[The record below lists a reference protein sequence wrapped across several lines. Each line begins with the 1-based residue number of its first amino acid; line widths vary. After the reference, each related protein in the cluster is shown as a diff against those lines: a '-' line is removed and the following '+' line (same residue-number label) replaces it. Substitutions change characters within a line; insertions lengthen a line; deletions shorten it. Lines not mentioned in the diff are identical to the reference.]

1 MLEQKIKEKINV
13 KTKPL
18 GSLGK
23 LEALALQIGLAQNT
37 LNPALSQ
44 PTIVVFAADHGI
56 AAAGVS
62 AYPAEV
68 TTQMVLNFLNGGA
81 AINVFCAQNNITL
94 KVVDAGVN
102 ADLPKHPDLIDAK
115 VAKGTKSFLK
125 EEAMTVNQLQICFQ
139 KAEGIIQ
146 AVDSG
151 GCNIIGFGEMGI
163 GNTSSS
169 SLLMSYLLNIPLNEC
184 IGKGTGL
191 NDAQLQH
198 KITLL
203 AQAQRHHPQPKDV
216 MQALQLFGGFEI
228 AQICGAMLA
237 AYEKNML
244 IMVDGFITSVAF
256 LCAHRLNEKIL
267 SHAIFCHQSNEQGH
281 LKLLQH
287 LDVDPI
293 LALDM
298 RLGEGTG
305 CAIAYPI
312 IKSAITFLNEMASFE
327 SANVSTKDASQ

>member
-1 MLEQKIKEKINV
+1 MLESKIKEKINF

-18 GSLGK
+18 GSLGR
-23 LEALALQIGLAQNT
+23 LEDLALQIGLAQNT
-37 LNPALSQ
+37 LNPTLKQ
-44 PTIVVFAADHGI
+44 PTILVFAADHGI

-62 AYPAEV
+62 AYPAAV

-81 AINVFCAQNNITL
+81 AINVFCLQNEITL
-94 KVVDAGVN
+94 RIIDAGVN
-102 ADLPKHPDLIDAK
+102 ADLPKHPQLIDAK
-115 VAKGTKSFLK
+115 IAKGTNNFLTT
-125 EEAMTVNQLQICFQ
+125 EAMTAEQLEVCFD
-139 KAEGIIQ
+139 KAESIVQ
-146 AVDSG
+146 AVGST

-169 SLLMSYLLNIPLNEC
+169 SLLMSYLLNIPVKEC
-184 IGKGTGL
+184 IGRGTGL
-191 NDAQLQH
+191 NEAQLQN

-203 AQAQRHHPQPKDV
+203 EQAQNHHPRPNDI
-216 MQALQLFGGFEI
+216 MQGLQFFGGFEI

-237 AYEKNML
+237 AYKKNML
-244 IMVDGFITSVAF
+244 IMVDGFITTVAF
-256 LCAHRLNEKIL
+256 LCAHRLQNNIL

-281 LKLLQH
+281 QKLLQH

-312 IKSAITFLNEMASFE
+312 IKSAVNFLNEMASFE
-327 SANVSTKDASQ
+327 SAKVSNKDA